1 MSATPPEADLA
12 WHYTSG
18 ASLLS
23 ILQNDVLWATAAPF
37 LNDAQEIAIGYR
49 RILEVLPHA
58 AGG

>member
-1 MSATPPEADLA
+1 MSATPPEADLV

-49 RILEVLPHA
+49 RILEV
-58 AGG
+58 